1 MKHIFIITIIS
12 LIVISCSKE
21 EIRLNHLQ
29 GKWNEC
35 YDNSEFCM
43 DGRIEYDFLG
53 ENAYVQTSYD
63 ILSHKMSVSKGYY
76 ALGIFGENVLTLNP
90 QMSDFSGESYTIVK
104 LTSKEMVWQKVGTTY
119 SKGTF
124 GTEHR
129 RFKRI
134 K

>member
-53 ENAYVQTSYD
+53 ENAMYKH
-63 ILSHKMSVSKGYY
+63 L
-76 ALGIFGENVLTLNP
+76 
-90 QMSDFSGESYTIVK
+90 
-104 LTSKEMVWQKVGTTY
+104 TTY
-119 SKGTF
+119 F
-124 GTEHR
+124 H
-129 RFKRI
+129 I
-134 K
+134 KCLSAKDIMHLAYSERMS